1 MKKLLVFI
9 VSFIFLFVC
18 PARAVKELSISGQD
32 GKPLFTFMAVSPN
45 ELDDIIETLESVGKY
60 YSALF
65 GSLLPSEHGQGIISV
80 HNSGLSSKSGYGE
93 DGASF
98 LAASILGI
106 SDVRKYSNGHARLFL
121 EKQDPNLD
129 LFSLAVH
136 ELGHMLGIS
145 AEFIEKGLEKDAV
158 SFNRFTCHTLVNK
171 DWASIFDGFIY
182 KHHVMNFIFGILQQ
196 NRERSYVKENYP
208 NLLSLVDQNHPQ
220 EMTDSGSDEDAIFKK
235 FCRELSDNVSIRK
248 EYSDLCKDYWSL
260 HGHHVFDESGIA
272 YKETDFPYSSELKE
286 VFQGVLGTEIISFS
300 VTNDDGGASKFLRIV
315 PLYSGLSTFV
325 QHLVDSFGN
334 KADVNMEIIQSTVAI
349 EGKFTLI
356 PEEDISLDN
365 PKIGGYAFFQG
376 QNVAEVLKGQFLS
389 FNNPYSISGVPI
401 SGFEKGI
408 LDLSHIA
415 EHRSLMSH
423 DLYRTHAFFSPLTL
437 AVLQDIGLPIDIQG
451 FFGDCIYG
459 DSMAHKLNSSNSF
472 CGSIEASSK
481 LLFNANSFTIGLF
494 VYGSSNIIRMVDG
507 YKIMQ
512 SGERTTGVCIEG
524 CNNSLSIGSG
534 VMIHS
539 IGQNGTGVAI
549 SYGKHHIIQHKGIIR
564 SLGTDGIGISVNFGD
579 NLSGNNLEYR
589 GSFIH
594 HGISEDEFSD
604 YQFGKIESLPI
615 SHTLPLLPDL
625 EEPSVK
631 HIVVGGCIEGKKAAM
646 YISSNAYVDTIIFE
660 EGSEMIGDVISDWDP
675 LAYFVQRP
683 EGKDLHT
690 KIYFGAN
697 CDTDSDSIV
706 AEPNYNGTFRGN
718 IKDNGNAIEVNL
730 IAGTLQLLDVDVEM
744 TNLAKFHMHTTSSL
758 QIRKSLR
765 INAKQVIFEQA
776 SRIIFDCL
784 NDESYGAEEA
794 VLEFQSS
801 TDINRSNVNFV
812 RKVRRDG
819 IPVEETFVPQIE
831 QKQEGNTFIVRFILS
846 FIRPILS
853 ETVDL

>member
-1 MKKLLVFI
+1 MKKLLVFY

-32 GKPLFTFMAVSPN
+32 GKPLFTFIAESLN
-45 ELDDIIETLESVGKY
+45 ELDDIIETLESAGKY

-65 GSLLPSEHGQGIISV
+65 GSLLPSEHGQGIVSV
-80 HNSGLSSKSGYGE
+80 YNSGLSSNSGYGE

-129 LFSLAVH
+129 LFSVAVH

-158 SFNRFTCHTLVNK
+158 SFNRFTGHTLVNK
-171 DWASIFDGFIY
+171 DWASIFDNFIY
-182 KHHVMNFIFGILQQ
+182 KYHVIEFIFKILQRDKEKLSEI
-196 NRERSYVKENYP
+196 RECE
-208 NLLSLVDQNHPQ
+208 NLLSLVEQNHPQ
-220 EMTDSGSDEDAIFKK
+220 EMADSGSDEDVIFKN
-235 FCRELSDNVSIRK
+235 FYRELSDNVSIRK
-248 EYSDLCKDYWSL
+248 EYTDFWKYLCSRCNEHFDDY
-260 HGHHVFDESGIA
+260 GIA
-272 YKETDFPYSSELKE
+272 VRETNFPYSSELKE

-349 EGKFTLI
+349 EGEFTLI

-401 SGFEKGI
+401 LGFEEGI

-423 DLYRTHAFFSPLTL
+423 DLYRNHAFFSPLTL
-437 AVLQDIGLPIDIQG
+437 AVLQDIGLPIDSQG

-459 DSMAHKLNSSNSF
+459 DSMTHKLNSSNSF
-472 CGSIEASSK
+472 CGSIEDSSK
-481 LLFNANSFTIGLF
+481 LLFNANPFTIGLF

-512 SGERTTGVCIEG
+512 SRERTTGVCIEG

-625 EEPSVK
+625 EGPSVK

-660 EGSEMIGDVISDWDP
+660 EGSEMIGDIISDWNP

-784 NDESYGAEEA
+784 NDETYGDEEA

-831 QKQEGNTFIVRFILS
+831 QKQEGNTFIVRFIIS